1 MSASA
6 ACWHLLCVG
15 ICYVL
20 AFAVCRYLLYDGS
33 CCVSAGVANVVL
45 WETVVTVQAGTW
57 GIFPVFWAEDK
68 VGFGGVGVPQSAGK
82 CVCIMASD
90 TFWRLNHKRQ
100 DTF

>member
-1 MSASA
+1 MSVAVV
-6 ACWHLLCVG
+6 CRHLLCVG
-15 ICYVL
+15 ICYV
-20 AFAVCRYLLYDGS
+20 VVVVVD
-33 CCVSAGVANVVL
+33 VVL

-57 GIFPVFWAEDK
+57 GIFPVLWAEDK

>member
-1 MSASA
+1 MVSAVCDGICCVSVA
-6 ACWHLLCVG
+6 VVCRHLLCVG
-15 ICYVL
+15 ICYV
-20 AFAVCRYLLYDGS
+20 VVVVVD
-33 CCVSAGVANVVL
+33 VVL